1 MYYLFGL
8 MKGFILFE
16 KSPLIKFFLLVMLL
30 GTLTEVVQLWVPER
44 AFNVFDLVSN
54 VTGIL
59 IGTGVIKIF
68 QRQGTSTHIK

>member
-54 VTGIL
+54 VA
-59 IGTGVIKIF
+59 GVTFGVCTIKMIQG
-68 QRQGTSTHIK
+68 QRGKRNY